1 MKIGSPVTWK
11 WGRGKI
17 SGKIEEIF
25 HESIEKK
32 IKGKNIKRNG
42 TKTDPAYLIKED
54 KKDAHV
60 LKLKSE
66 LI

>member
-1 MKIGSPVTWK
+1 MKVGSAVNWK
-11 WGRGKI
+11 WGRGII

-25 HESIEKK
+25 HESVEKK

-42 TKTDPAYLIKED
+42 SKEDPAYFIKED